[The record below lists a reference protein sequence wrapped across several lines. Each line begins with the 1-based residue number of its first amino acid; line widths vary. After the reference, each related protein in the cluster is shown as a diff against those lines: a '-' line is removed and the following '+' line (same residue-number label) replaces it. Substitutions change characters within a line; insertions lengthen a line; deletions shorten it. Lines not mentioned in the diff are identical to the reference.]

1 MTMICKWE
9 YEFRSVKF
17 LLWQRYKDT
26 RKKHRAFITLLPDSL
41 LYLFITFGQP
51 NQLNNFDLQ
60 MFTPPR
66 EQRAITPGTWSE
78 DPIVS
83 D

>member
-1 MTMICKWE
+1 M
-9 YEFRSVKF
+9 
-17 LLWQRYKDT
+17 
-26 RKKHRAFITLLPDSL
+26 
-41 LYLFITFGQP
+41 YLFITFGQP

-66 EQRAITPGTWSE
+66 EQRAITPGTSSQNS
-78 DPIVS
+78 IVS

>member
-1 MTMICKWE
+1 MT
-9 YEFRSVKF
+9 
-17 LLWQRYKDT
+17 
-26 RKKHRAFITLLPDSL
+26 LPSDVL
-41 LYLFITFGQP
+41 LYLFITFGRP

-60 MFTPPR
+60 MFTPPHK
-66 EQRAITPGTWSE
+66 QRAITPGTSGE